1 MVHTQTHREGDA
13 IIVKLPPKWKTAR
26 DSSGRVYY
34 YHSVTRVTQWDPPTM
49 EQEEEEEDW
58 ANGEHITSNHSV
70 ETADTDD
77 EEDRSEE
84 GEDTDT
90 EDDSEEESED
100 MSENGGDN
108 KEEAEDGE
116 IPDSDLSASEK
127 RMLMRMRGRTKEER
141 TNIRRL
147 KKERDRERREH
158 ERIFNRERHTRH
170 RRDGLVEEHLVPA
183 RISEKDKAD
192 LMTFKEMRERL
203 LNK

>member
-34 YHSVTRVTQWDPPTM
+34 YHSITRVTQWDPPTM
-49 EQEEEEEDW
+49 EQEEEW
-58 ANGEHITSNHSV
+58 AGGEHSTNNHSV

-77 EEDRSEE
+77 EDDRSEE

-100 MSENGGDN
+100 MSENGGDD

-141 TNIRRL
+141 
-147 KKERDRERREH
+147 
-158 ERIFNRERHTRH
+158 
-170 RRDGLVEEHLVPA
+170 
-183 RISEKDKAD
+183 
-192 LMTFKEMRERL
+192 
-203 LNK
+203 